1 MKIAVFSDLHLGA
14 AYNSELEEDSF
25 ANADEAMQKALDAD
39 IILIGGDIFDSRSPR
54 TSVWA
59 RAIQI
64 FTKPLTKK
72 SGVNLVSSTKE
83 LKPVHKRT
91 LDAIPV
97 LALHGNHDRRSKNE
111 INAVEAFDGA
121 GLLIHL
127 HKQAM
132 VFEKDGV
139 KVAIHAMSSV
149 PERFAKTEL
158 NEWNPQPIEG
168 AYNILVL
175 HQSIDPYVYSPLEPP
190 SLTRENLP
198 TGFDLILDGHLHTHF
213 TDSANGT
220 PLIILGSTVIT
231 QFEKSE
237 AEIEKGIFF
246 IDCNKRKIDFVPL
259 QNNRKFF
266 YEQVEVNS
274 NTKLRDS
281 VEQKISDIIHV
292 MNLQKPPVIKIRV
305 SGKETEVIEQDL
317 RYLENKYDNKVIL
330 IFVKDLES
338 PEMTEKL
345 EFMKNLRE
353 QKLSIEEIGIN
364 ILQKNLEELK
374 SEKLIDE
381 EALFSL
387 LSQGAVEKTFAIL
400 IGDQKTLHEMMSR

>member
-1 MKIAVFSDLHLGA
+1 MKIAVLSDLHLGV

-25 ANADEAMQKALDAD
+25 ANADEAMQKALNAD
-39 IILIGGDIFDSRSPR
+39 LILVGGDIFDSRSPR

-64 FTKPLTKK
+64 FTKPLTKS
-72 SGVNLVSSTKE
+72 SGIKLLSSTKE
-83 LKPVHKRT
+83 LKPIHNRT
-91 LDAIPV
+91 LNAVPV
-97 LALHGNHDRRSKNE
+97 LALHGNHDRRSRNE

-127 HKQAM
+127 HKQTM
-132 VFEKDGV
+132 VFGKDGT

-149 PERFAKTEL
+149 PERFAKSEL
-158 NEWNPQPIEG
+158 NEWNPQPVQG
-168 AYNILVL
+168 AYNILIL

-190 SLTRENLP
+190 SLTRESLP

-220 PLIILGSTVIT
+220 PLIIIGSTVIT
-231 QFEKSE
+231 QFEKNE
-237 AEIEKGIFF
+237 AEIPKGIFF
-246 IDCNKRKIDFVPL
+246 IDCNERKTDFVQL

-266 YEQVEVNS
+266 YEQIDFKS
-274 NTKLRDS
+274 DTKIRD
-281 VEQKISDIIHV
+281 VIEQKIGNIVQD

-305 SGKETEVIEQDL
+305 SGKETEIIDQDL
-317 RYLENKYDNKVIL
+317 RYIEKKYENKAII
-330 IFVKDLES
+330 IFVKNLES
-338 PEMTEKL
+338 AEMTEKL

-374 SEKLIDE
+374 SEKLLDE

-387 LSQGAVEKTFAIL
+387 LSQGAVDKTFAIL
-400 IGDQKTLHEMMSR
+400 TGDQKTLQQLVS